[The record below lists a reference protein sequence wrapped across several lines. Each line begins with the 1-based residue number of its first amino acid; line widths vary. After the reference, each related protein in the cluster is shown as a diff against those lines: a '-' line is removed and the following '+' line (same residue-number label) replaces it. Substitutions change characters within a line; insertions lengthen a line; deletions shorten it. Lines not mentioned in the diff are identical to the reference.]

1 MYLIKTNA
9 NLTLNQIGVEF
20 GRNHSTVHTSIT
32 KIEELLKSDPDVAS
46 TIQDITSNIH
56 SRN

>member
-1 MYLIKTNA
+1 MNILV
-9 NLTLNQIGVEF
+9 IGGTRFF
-20 GRNHSTVHTSIT
+20 GIPM
-32 KIEELLKSDPDVAS
+32 IEELLKSDPDVAS